1 MTDKQVY
8 EALVEHARDQKISL
22 PSIFL
27 SSKGINTTSSVKKDI
42 VGKIVEEED
51 DLPIIIRNLHSV
63 KSLKHFFE
71 IRTKPLSESAPIHL
85 LQVFLE
91 IPKFQNDIIID

>member
-27 SSKGINTTSSVKKDI
+27 SSKSNHSKCNE
-42 VGKIVEEED
+42 KIDSIDKIGEEED
-51 DLPIIIRNLHSV
+51 DFPIIMRNLHSV

-71 IRTKPLSESAPIHL
+71 IRTKPLNKNNPVNSA
-85 LQVFLE
+85 QVISYQF
-91 IPKFQNDIIID
+91 F